1 MKLKSKLFGAACA
14 AALSLTLS
22 LSAHAAGIAAKHVL
36 LISVDGLHETDMA
49 NFIKANPDS
58 TMARLAAHGTHDT
71 SASSAKPSDSFP
83 GLLVSMPS
91 MSATEVK
98 DAVTN
103 MQVAPSIIKALG
115 LDPMA
120 LQSVKAEGTKVL
132 LGF

>member
-1 MKLKSKLFGAACA
+1 MWGAEKINAVFGDASKDSRVPDIAVLPANGVIFTKPDAKKLAEHGGFGEDD
-14 AALSLTLS
+14 T
-22 LSAHAAGIAAKHVL
+22 HV
-36 LISVDGLHETDMA
+36 
-49 NFIKANPDS
+49 
-58 TMARLAAHGTHDT
+58 
-71 SASSAKPSDSFP
+71 

-120 LQSVKAEGTKVL
+120 LLSVKAEGTKVL
-132 LGF
+132 PGF